1 MIWKPIFVVAL
12 ALHPAAVRAD
22 CEAEAIKAREKILTS
37 GPFHYSTRI
46 WDASFSAYDWKKAG
60 LIEPNKA
67 EHAQEISSKNA
78 QYHKYKYQETI
89 TIGKQRWKKGD
100 EGWFLPISIPSFPAD
115 YDSVVPDINEAPL
128 ATKCLGQVNIDG
140 KDLTGYEFQTKI
152 TRDLRYTEKLFVEP
166 GTGLTVRYERI
177 APRRIFDAFFLDVIS
192 TYRYDASINIEPP
205 KVDLDDFP
213 PPLPAQAEVNGKPRS
228 NAATK
233 F

>member
-128 ATKCLGQVNIDG
+128 ATKCLRQVNIDG

-177 APRRIFDAFFLDVIS
+177 ATSPHFRCFLPRCYQHL
-192 TYRYDASINIEPP
+192 
-205 KVDLDDFP
+205 
-213 PPLPAQAEVNGKPRS
+213 PL
-228 NAATK
+228 
-233 F
+233 